1 MKPSIKALI
10 RLCAEQLPIQ
20 QPIYDFGSWQAPG
33 QKWGDLRPL
42 FPGKN
47 FIGVDMREGPGVD
60 TILDLH
66 RLELRNESVG
76 TALCMETL
84 EHVEY
89 PRCAIAEIYRVLRK
103 GGIFVVSTCLNF
115 RIHEYPD
122 DFWRFTPAGLESL
135 LRAFPVRVIEAMGKA
150 DFPHTIIGIAAK
162 SETPPDGWGELLGGL
177 REWRAST

>member
-1 MKPSIKALI
+1 MKPLIKALI

-47 FIGVDMREGPGVD
+47 SIGVDMREGPGVD

-66 RLELRNESVG
+66 QLELRNGSVG

-89 PRCAIAEIYRVLRK
+89 PRRAIAEIYRVLRN

-150 DFPHTIIGIAAK
+150 DFPHTIVAVAAK
-162 SETPPDGWGELLGGL
+162 RETPPEGWERLLTELKKWKVSG
-177 REWRAST
+177 